1 MFDVAEDAAKPHQVG
16 RYAIHDAIAA
26 GGMAT
31 VHLGRLLG
39 PIGFSRTVALKR
51 LHKQF
56 ASDPEFV
63 AMFLDEARLAARIQH
78 PNVVPTLDVV
88 ASGGELFLVME
99 YVPGESVARITR
111 ALRERGETLPLPI
124 LSAVITGV
132 LHGLHAAHEAKDER
146 GRPLGIVHRDI
157 SPQNVLVGADG
168 VARVLDFG
176 VAKAAGRLHT
186 TREGEIKG
194 KLSYMPPEQL
204 RGGVVER
211 RSDVYAVGIML
222 WELVTGERL
231 FSGVNEGAI
240 VAKVLEARIDTPSDV
255 VMRSIDVKKTLDD
268 RRRRQ
273 LLLLDATILR
283 ALAAR
288 PEDRFAT
295 AREMALEIERTISPA
310 TGTEVADFLDR
321 IVKEGLSS
329 RAAVVAKIEQQQSD
343 SQGPSH
349 HSHVADV
356 MGASTSMSRLH
367 QAAPLERAQDAHRGL
382 PHEELSMSNAP
393 TLPRQPSAVPA
404 GPAPAV
410 AFSSRRRST
419 SVLMAG
425 VVFGATVAAST
436 IIYGYERR
444 AKSMGAAVKSS
455 DVAPASPPENQAP
468 TVTISSRPMDASGE
482 PAPSVAPTAVEV
494 AKSSSRA
501 GSRRSAEEGAVTRAG
516 AAASTTARAAP
527 LVVPAAAAHSTAPVT
542 TGDCNPGYFF
552 DDKGVKIYKP
562 SCPLN

>member
-1 MFDVAEDAAKPHQVG
+1 MVTVAEDAAKPRRVG

-39 PIGFSRTVALKR
+39 PVGFSRTVALKR

-78 PNVVPTLDVV
+78 PNVVTTLDVV

-111 ALRERGETLPLPI
+111 ALRERGETLPLPV
-124 LSAVITGV
+124 LSAIITGV

-146 GRPLGIVHRDI
+146 GQPLGIVHRDI

-168 VARVLDFG
+168 VPRVLDFG
-176 VAKAAGRLHT
+176 VAKAAGRLQT

-222 WELVTGERL
+222 WELVTGQRL

-240 VAKVLEARIDTPSDV
+240 VAKVLDALIETPSDV
-255 VMRSIDVKKTLDD
+255 VMRSIDVNKTLDD
-268 RRRRQ
+268 RRSRQ

-288 PEDRFAT
+288 PEDRFST
-295 AREMALEIERTISPA
+295 AREMALEIERKLPPA
-310 TGTEVADFLDR
+310 TGTEVADFLDS
-321 IVKEGLSS
+321 IVKEGLSA
-329 RAAVVAKIEQQQSD
+329 RAAVVAKIEQEQSD
-343 SQGPSH
+343 SQAPVLR
-349 HSHVADV
+349 SHVAGV
-356 MGASTSMSRLH
+356 MGASTSSRDRP
-367 QAAPLERAQDAHRGL
+367 APYEHGAETHHR
-382 PHEELSMSNAP
+382 PPTNDEISMSNAP
-393 TLPRQPSAVPA
+393 TLPRQANAARPHAGAPLSKRRSSGGRTAGLVMAALVLVGALVFGFERRARRHAGVAGSDGELASSPEKQAPAQVATPSASVAPSVEPASAISPSAVPVASPRTRAASSRASGGA
-404 GPAPAV
+404 GVTSPVAASAATVRPGSAPAPA
-410 AFSSRRRST
+410 T
-419 SVLMAG
+419 SA
-425 VVFGATVAAST
+425 ATVPT
-436 IIYGYERR
+436 
-444 AKSMGAAVKSS
+444 GAC
-455 DVAPASPPENQAP
+455 D
-468 TVTISSRPMDASGE
+468 
-482 PAPSVAPTAVEV
+482 
-494 AKSSSRA
+494 
-501 GSRRSAEEGAVTRAG
+501 
-516 AAASTTARAAP
+516 
-527 LVVPAAAAHSTAPVT
+527 
-542 TGDCNPGYFF
+542 PGYYF
-552 DDKGVKIYKP
+552 DAKGVKIYKP